1 MKEKIPHS
9 QPLKI
14 RVATV
19 GESNCVT
26 TLTTSCK
33 GENML
38 NSELLLVIRE
48 KNLTHI
54 RSVQL
59 LKGQETNSVKMETLG
74 RLKQSPKSKAL

>member
-19 GESNCVT
+19 GESSCVT

-48 KNLTHI
+48 KNLMHI

-59 LKGQETNSVKMETLG
+59 LKGQETNSVKMENSWKIKTE
-74 RLKQSPKSKAL
+74 S

>member
-33 GENML
+33 GENIL
-38 NSELLLVIRE
+38 NSELLLVIRQ
-48 KNLTHI
+48 KNLMHI

-59 LKGQETNSVKMETLG
+59 LKGQETNSVKMENSWKIKTE
-74 RLKQSPKSKAL
+74 S

>member
-33 GENML
+33 GENIL

-48 KNLTHI
+48 KNLMHI

-59 LKGQETNSVKMETLG
+59 LKGQETNSVKMENSWKIKTE
-74 RLKQSPKSKAL
+74 S